1 MKQKPVYIK
10 ANIGDSVEIGY
21 IPVIDGERGRPSI
34 TWDEDKDG
42 NTIECFGST
51 QYALEQEI
59 DNHLREFMLAIMPF
73 AEWLKEEGYTDYIEG
88 AINAALTRRNSG
100 KTTRIQG
107 AQIMSDLVP
116 HYRALSKAAND
127 RGFDLKV
134 HSYSP
139 YTVILSNEEGD
150 ECCIE
155 IKIDGSTCVFDAGC
169 TDGYHTSC
177 QGNYTTDINEVIER
191 AINIATDTAD

>member
-10 ANIGDSVEIGY
+10 ANVNDNVEIGY
-21 IPVIDGERGRPSI
+21 IPVIDGERGIPST
-34 TWDEDKDG
+34 TWGTDKDG
-42 NTIECFGST
+42 NTVECFGST

-59 DNHLREFMLAIMPF
+59 DNHLREFMQAIMPF

-88 AINAALTRRNSG
+88 AISAALTRRNSG

-127 RGFDLKV
+127 RGFDLRV

-139 YTVILSNEEGD
+139 YIVILSNEEGD
-150 ECCIE
+150 ECCVNISFN
-155 IKIDGSTCVFDAGC
+155 GSTCVFDAGC
-169 TDGYHTSC
+169 VDGYYTSS
-177 QGNYTTDINEVIER
+177 QGDYTPDVNAVIER
-191 AINIATDTAD
+191 AIRIAEAT